1 MTEPRITIDMKKNRI
16 RIHKST
22 LHILGDPD
30 YITLIIN
37 PEKQAIG
44 VAPGY
49 AEDRTSHR
57 IKPGVK
63 ISGDD
68 CDLYSHTLIEGLNAL
83 CPEWR
88 DLRTR
93 RIPGKLIADENMCCF
108 EMRNADAEDGENK
121 S

>member
-37 PEKQAIG
+37 PDKQAIG
-44 VAPGY
+44 VAPGF
-49 AEDRTSHR
+49 ADDKTAHR
-57 IKPGVK
+57 ITPGIK
-63 ISGDD
+63 FSGVD
-68 CDLYSHTLIEGLNAL
+68 CDLYSHTLIEGLSAL
-83 CPEWR
+83 RPEWK

-93 RIPGKLIADENMCCF
+93 RIPGTLITEENMCCF
-108 EMRNADAEDGENK
+108 EMRNAEAEAGGK
-121 S
+121 KG